1 MPNPEKIQK
10 IDFLLKHLSLVNQFA
25 QSGYWISTDELC
37 MLLSF
42 DNSELEILNS
52 KEISDQFEWRNFSYT
67 QVACQ
72 GSTKMWVISDN
83 GNKKSE
89 LPKLSES
96 PKLSDASAPNFLMP
110 SQASLDSPSL
120 ISKPIGQEGE
130 TIVAEYAWIENF
142 LTAAQCQSLLQYVR
156 AQEHNFI
163 STSNSDNDA
172 NYRRSMVL
180 YTFPEFAELMTKRL
194 NEITPFILTY
204 LRLDSFSPS
213 KVEIQLT
220 LHNDGNYYKIHNDSG
235 SPDCANRVLTFV
247 YYFYREPKQF
257 SGGELVLYDSKI
269 ENNCYV
275 AVSTFKTVK
284 PQNNSIV
291 FFPSYYMHEVLPV
304 SCPSQAFLDSRFT
317 LNGWIRN

>member
-1 MPNPEKIQK
+1 MSNPDKTPK
-10 IDFLLKHLSLVNQFA
+10 ADSLLKHLNLVNQFA
-25 QSGYWISTDELC
+25 QSGYWITTDELC

-42 DNSELEILNS
+42 DSSELEILNS
-52 KEISDQFEWRNFSYT
+52 KEILHRFDWRNFSCT

-72 GSTKMWVISDN
+72 GITKMWEIS
-83 GNKKSE
+83 GNTYKKAE
-89 LPKLSES
+89 LPK
-96 PKLSDASAPNFLMP
+96 
-110 SQASLDSPSL
+110 SLDAFASDRLHPSSVPSL
-120 ISKPIGQEGE
+120 ISPVTKQEGE
-130 TIVAEYAWIENF
+130 TIAAEFAWVENF
-142 LTAAQCQSLLQYVR
+142 LTAAQAQRLLQYV
-156 AQEHNFI
+156 QEQERNFV
-163 STSNSDNDA
+163 STTNSANDA

-180 YTFPEFAELMTKRL
+180 YAFPEFAELMTKRI

-213 KVEIQLT
+213 KIEIQLT
-220 LHNDGNYYKIHNDSG
+220 LHNDGNYYKIHNDNG

-257 SGGELVLYDSKI
+257 SGGELVLYDSKV

-275 AVSTFKTVK
+275 AATTFKTVK

>member
-1 MPNPEKIQK
+1 METNLDKAHK
-10 IDFLLKHLSLVNQFA
+10 IDTLLQYLNLVNQFA
-25 QSGYWISTDELC
+25 QSGYWLTTDELC
-37 MLLSF
+37 TLLSF
-42 DNSELEILNS
+42 DNSVELNS
-52 KEISDQFEWRNFSYT
+52 KEISHRFEWRNFSCT

-72 GSTKMWVISDN
+72 GISKMWVITQHKPELSLNIASD
-83 GNKKSE
+83 
-89 LPKLSES
+89 PPMATVLS
-96 PKLSDASAPNFLMP
+96 PVLV
-110 SQASLDSPSL
+110 SPSA
-120 ISKPIGQEGE
+120 KEGE

-142 LTAAQCQSLLQYVR
+142 LTGAQSQRLLEYVR
-156 AQEHNFI
+156 VQEQNFT
-163 STSNSDNDA
+163 STTNSANDA
-172 NYRRSMVL
+172 SYRRSMVL
-180 YTFPEFAELMTKRL
+180 YEFPEFADLMTKRI

-204 LRLDSFSPS
+204 LKLDSFVPS

-220 LHNDGNYYKIHNDSG
+220 LHNDGNYYKIHNDNG

-257 SGGELVLYDSKI
+257 SGGELVIYDSKV

-275 AVSTFKTVK
+275 ADNTFKTIK